1 MRINKSVVLTFSI
14 CGNVPQFQCSVMA
27 TRNLKER
34 QKRRI
39 AGHCKGTI
47 QATFT
52 HMHYTRTIALTKTLH
67 HHTPH
72 TTHHTPHTGTHHSL
86 SFREIRGSTDT
97 VLMSHKQN
105 LNMGWRREGEGERG
119 KAEGRQQQRSRWT
132 CDTDHISSMTIL
144 GYTTLTRGLWS
155 CTDHIR
161 TALSFEAA
169 TRNRSW

>member
-1 MRINKSVVLTFSI
+1 MSDRFSHQMHHLQNVYVHGINNLFLKFPQDHNTHAMRINKSVVLTFSI

-72 TTHHTPHTGTHHSL
+72 TTHHTPHTTHWYSPL
-86 SFREIRGSTDT
+86 SVLQGDT
-97 VLMSHKQN
+97 WQHGHCSHVP
-105 LNMGWRREGEGERG
+105 
-119 KAEGRQQQRSRWT
+119 
-132 CDTDHISSMTIL
+132 
-144 GYTTLTRGLWS
+144 
-155 CTDHIR
+155 
-161 TALSFEAA
+161 
-169 TRNRSW
+169 